1 MTVVMQIL
9 KQLNDIDTEF
19 TGPVNSISHNHW
31 IIGDDNIFPIHI
43 ETVAQPNRLII
54 YGTGMRDTGEPITNS
69 IMTTQFLEN
78 LNGYS
83 LGNYGI
89 CPGLVTLTVY
99 QVITIHGQ
107 FSAERLA
114 TEIVCHRMLTECF
127 LESEFY
133 PEDDWPK
140 TVQDLE
146 DNTPII
152 PFQH

>member
-1 MTVVMQIL
+1 MANVT
-9 KQLNDIDTEF
+9 QLLNLLDQIDTSF
-19 TGPVNSISHNHW
+19 TGQVNRLSQNHW
-31 IIGDDNIFPIHI
+31 YIGENDVFPIHI
-43 ETVAQPNRLII
+43 ETLVQSDRFII
-54 YGTGMRDTGEPITNS
+54 YGTGMRETGEPIKNS

-99 QVITIHGQ
+99 QIITIKNE
-107 FSAERLA
+107 FSADRLA
-114 TEIVCHRMLTECF
+114 SEIVCHRMLTECF
-127 LESEFY
+127 LETEFY

-146 DNTPII
+146 DNSPIV
-152 PFQH
+152 PFHH